1 MTSPETPGNEGFS
14 VRPTPRLI
22 ATYRPPHGEVLSVA
36 RGLDR
41 DRAVD
46 ESGNQIGVFGRVGA
60 RPLNGPEQ
68 RKMYLREGKPW
79 FVSDEP
85 TDAGYV
91 LKRVS
96 EAQPALVN
104 GPRVFDFRKGIL
116 RLVGGELP
124 DAMYEE
130 RRKLVETQRE
140 R

>member
-68 RKMYLREGKPW
+68 RKMYLRDGKPW

-91 LKRVS
+91 LKRTS
-96 EAQPALVN
+96 EVRPAVGK
-104 GPRVFDFRKGIL
+104 GPRILDIREGKL

-124 DAMYEE
+124 DAMYED
-130 RRKLVETQRE
+130 RRKLGEPQRE